1 MIKSFYIAF
10 ENSDEWE
17 HSTDW
22 GVFCSRYYFPDAT
35 IKENKVN
42 IAGSNGVIDLS
53 SELTG
58 DVVFNNVQGEIGFI
72 ILQDSNFDY
81 NAFKNKYHGK
91 RVKIRPDNDMDF
103 YRIGRLSIIKDN
115 NQDVLRKVEMKL
127 DADPFRYSITEKSQT
142 FDIEAPTIPTP
153 TKTGTHSDGFS
164 HNISQGSI
172 KINNPEGTNRL
183 SPFYYTSLNVNA
195 LYMTISDKKFA
206 IDIKPNTEYYI
217 HADFYFKYRSAP
229 RSSVETSGDTFWD
242 TERALFFGL
251 KLEDGTVVK
260 ELPKNISAESAVS
273 VDLFFNSGNNT
284 ALNFICGGYL
294 FKRSFHVPATD
305 GTIQI
310 TDIKLVELDAD
321 NAIIKNEGRKQ
332 IVPKISATQSCDAII
347 NQKVMALVAN
357 EEKKNFDLVLD
368 GGANSITFVGEQGG
382 TATISYREAYL

>member
-1 MIKSFYIAF
+1 MIKSFYLTF

-22 GVFCSRYYFPDAT
+22 GVFCSRYYFSDAT

-103 YRIGRLSIIKDN
+103 YRIGRLSITKDN

-127 DADPFRYSITEKSQT
+127 DADPFRYAMTEKSQT
-142 FDIEAPTIPTP
+142 FDIKTPTIPTP
-153 TKTGTHSDGFS
+153 TKTGTNKDGFS
-164 HNISQGSI
+164 HNIYRGSI
-172 KINNPEGTNRL
+172 VFNNPVG
-183 SPFYYTSLNVNA
+183 SDKMGSFYYTPLNMIA
-195 LYMTISDKKFA
+195 LNLRGDNKFA
-206 IDIKPNTEYYI
+206 IDIKPNTQYYI

-229 RSSVETSGDTFWD
+229 RSSVETQGEEFWD
-242 TERALFFGL
+242 TERDLFFDL

-260 ELPKNISAESAVS
+260 ELPKNFSAESTIP
-273 VDLFFNSGNNT
+273 VDVFFNSGNNT
-284 ALNFICGGYL
+284 TLNFICGGYL
-294 FKRSFHVPATD
+294 CRLSYSIPATN
-305 GTIQI
+305 GTIKI
-310 TDIKLVELDAD
+310 TNIKLVEPDVD

-332 IVPKISATQSCDAII
+332 IVPKISATSSCDAII
-347 NQKVMALVAN
+347 NQKAMVIVAN

-368 GGANSITFVGEQGG
+368 GGANSVTFFGNQGG